1 MSINGIRSPYG
12 VVPPA
17 IRDVGAETTRP
28 APTSQQATIAQPP
41 RPAATGAAS
50 APAVPAQAPA
60 GTDPELWSVLTQDER
75 AHFAALGAMGPL
87 TYGRV
92 LNSGVMPKA
101 TAPRGI
107 RLDVKA

>member
-12 VVPPA
+12 VVPPTV
-17 IRDVGAETTRP
+17 RDVRPESARPEPAAPHRVPTPAARTAPTP
-28 APTSQQATIAQPP
+28 APSI
-41 RPAATGAAS
+41 
-50 APAVPAQAPA
+50 PAQAPA

-92 LNSGVMPKA
+92 LNSGVMPQA